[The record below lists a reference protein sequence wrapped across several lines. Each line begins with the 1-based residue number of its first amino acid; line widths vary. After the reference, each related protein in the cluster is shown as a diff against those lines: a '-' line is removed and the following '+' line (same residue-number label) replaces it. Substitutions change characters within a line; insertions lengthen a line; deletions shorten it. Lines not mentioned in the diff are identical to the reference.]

1 MVMIFISMY
10 LLLPRSYYA
19 INASSGKKAILL
31 ITNLKSHVNA
41 EQDYEKLVGSFSKI
55 FFSKE

>member
-41 EQDYEKLVGSFSKI
+41 EQDYEKLVGSF
-55 FFSKE
+55 